1 MGIMRAMGIGMGVA
15 LLLSSTLA
23 RAADAPST
31 RPSSEPSTRAGSTR
45 AEIQLLI
52 KAGLEAQRRGE
63 FGDLQIAIQRFTE
76 AADLG
81 SPEAAYYLGTMYAS
95 GSGVPKQ
102 PAIAFEHFRKSAAGK
117 YLPGMRELAAAYLAG
132 DGVAKNEAEAARW
145 YRAAA
150 DAGDA
155 PSAKQLAIMLKS
167 GQCVKPDNHE
177 ALTYF
182 LKAASNGDNE
192 AGWAAAQMYQKGEG
206 IFHPDPER
214 ALAWYERIA
223 AHGHVPGQVQLAA
236 LAPIRYRKIAKS
248 YTISELTRDE
258 KWLNYPV
265 MLEGKLVDMGEKTCR
280 LAGPLKGK
288 IAWGF
293 KVDIGAIKEPTLRKD
308 MAVRVYGPLV
318 RSPPGL
324 AIQALVAELVP
335 PEFEWHYKL
344 VKPKGV
350 SGGSDQS
357 FTVEGSVTNTGPQ
370 MIKSLDAAVRMYQ
383 ISSPNDGSTKL
394 TIENLGPGQTQ
405 EFSVTFTM
413 HNYQMIGATSI
424 PKVSVEVTDY
434 QY

>member
-1 MGIMRAMGIGMGVA
+1 MGIKRAMCIGMGVA
-15 LLLSSTLA
+15 LLLA
-23 RAADAPST
+23 GHPVRGADSATT

-45 AEIQLLI
+45 AEIQLLL

-63 FGDLQIAIQRFTE
+63 HGDAQIALQRFTE

-81 SPEAAYYLGTMYAS
+81 SAEAEYYLGTIYAS

-102 PAIAFEHFRKSAAGK
+102 RPVAFEHFRKSAAGK

-155 PSAKQLAIMLKS
+155 PSAHQLATMLKS
-167 GQCVKPDNHE
+167 GTGVKGDNRE

-192 AGWAAAQMYQKGEG
+192 AGWVAAQMYQKGEG
-206 IFHPDPER
+206 VFHPDPER
-214 ALAWYERIA
+214 ALAWYQRIA
-223 AHGHVPGQVQLAA
+223 EHGHVPGQVQLAA
-236 LAPIRYRKIAKS
+236 LAPSRYRKITRS
-248 YTISELTRDE
+248 YTVSELTRDE

-265 MLEGKLVDMGEKTCR
+265 MLEGRVIDLGEKDCR
-280 LAGPLKGK
+280 LAGPLKGR
-288 IAWGF
+288 IAWQF
-293 KVDIGAIKEPTLRKD
+293 KVNTGELKGATLRKD

-318 RSPPGL
+318 HSPPGL
-324 AIQALVAELVP
+324 AIRALVGELVP

-344 VKPKGV
+344 IKPKGV
-350 SGGSDQS
+350 TNDSDQA
-357 FTVEGSVTNTGPQ
+357 FTIEGTVTNTGPQ
-370 MIKSLDAAVRMYQ
+370 KIKHMEAVARIAQLGVY
-383 ISSPNDGSTKL
+383 DGSTKFSL
-394 TIENLGPGQTQ
+394 DDLAAGETR
-405 EFSVTFTM
+405 EFKVTFT
-413 HNYQMIGATSI
+413 ILGGAPSI
-424 PKVSVEVTDY
+424 PKNVSVEVTDY